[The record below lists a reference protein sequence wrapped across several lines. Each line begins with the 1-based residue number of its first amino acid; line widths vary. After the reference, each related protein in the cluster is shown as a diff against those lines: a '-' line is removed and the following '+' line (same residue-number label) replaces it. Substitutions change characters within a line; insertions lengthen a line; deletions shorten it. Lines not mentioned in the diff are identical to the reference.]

1 MFSAEAVIGVAV
13 GGIIIKNFGWHAT
26 FFVVIPITTALLT
39 IISKFIYVKV
49 DQIISIPISD
59 KNAE

>member
-1 MFSAEAVIGVAV
+1 MA
-13 GGIIIKNFGWHAT
+13 AT
-26 FFVVIPITTALLT
+26 FFVVIPIETALLT
-39 IISKFIYVKV
+39 IISKFIYVKM